1 MSRYRSRS
9 VFAHSQSAGVGR
21 RLMRLLMLTLLLVA
35 VGGVV
40 FLGFWDIQPPSST
53 VEKVIPHERFT
64 R

>member
-1 MSRYRSRS
+1 
-9 VFAHSQSAGVGR
+9 
-21 RLMRLLMLTLLLVA
+21 MRLLMLTLLLVA